1 MLGLAEYAWVTTV
14 NCLDIA
20 DLKFEDYIEVS
31 HRLVDYLSK
40 YSLFHQ
46 FILFLIYSGN
56 EQGCNFIVALT
67 HMRVVND
74 KRYADNAI
82 GVDLI
87 LGGHD
92 HIYWIE

>member
-1 MLGLAEYAWVTTV
+1 
-14 NCLDIA
+14 
-20 DLKFEDYIEVS
+20 
-31 HRLVDYLSK
+31 
-40 YSLFHQ
+40 
-46 FILFLIYSGN
+46 
-56 EQGCNFIVALT
+56 
-67 HMRVVND
+67 MRVVND